1 MSGHVVNN
9 MLETLKLNKMAT
21 IRTKARCFSSGIRKT
36 VIFLLG
42 IGALALL
49 LV

>member
-1 MSGHVVNN
+1 
-9 MLETLKLNKMAT
+9 MAT
-21 IRTKARCFSSGIRKT
+21 IRTKARTFSPGARKT
-36 VIFLLG
+36 VILLLG